1 MDTSGTIA
9 QLGRALGPDV
19 LAAVR
24 ALYDDEQQA
33 LAAAHPA
40 TASDVAYGEHP
51 RHRLDLYTP
60 ESAAGA
66 APVVVFVHG
75 GGFLKGDKG
84 GSGGGGVEAWTNANV
99 GRMAAAAGMLGVVIN
114 YRLAPDDVW
123 PAGAEDVAAAVAWVR
138 ANAADHGGDP
148 SRIVLIGTSAGAVH
162 VAGWLKLVGEAA
174 ARRDVRAAVLLSGL
188 YGYTPLDPR
197 DELYYGEVALYPERM
212 PLEAVAA
219 TALPL
224 LVACAQYDPPRF
236 QAEFLGLLRD
246 RLARHGALPAAL
258 IQNDHNHYSMTM
270 HLGTADRRLSDA
282 ICAFVRDT
290 TR

>member
-9 QLGRALGPDV
+9 DFGRALGPDV
-19 LAAVR
+19 LAGVR
-24 ALYDDEQQA
+24 ALYDEEQQA

-40 TASDVAYGEHP
+40 TASDLAYGDHP
-51 RHRLDLYTP
+51 RHRLDLY
-60 ESAAGA
+60 
-66 APVVVFVHG
+66 APADAEAVPIVVFVHG

-84 GSGGGGVEAWTNANV
+84 GAAAWTNANV

-123 PAGAEDVAAAVAWVR
+123 PSGAQDVAAAVAWLK

-148 SRIVLIGTSAGAVH
+148 ASIVLVGTSAGAVH

-188 YGYTPLDPR
+188 YGYTPLDAR

-224 LVACAQYDPPRF
+224 LVACAEYDPPRF
-236 QAEFLGLLRD
+236 QAEFAGLLQD
-246 RLARHGALPAAL
+246 RLDRHGALPAAL
-258 IQNDHNHYSMTM
+258 IQRGHNHYSMTM
-270 HLGTADRRLSDA
+270 HLGTADRRLADA

-290 TR
+290 ATGER